1 MLETVQKEK
10 RLCFTPWFQ
19 DLCVGVKG
27 YFICQSIWSAN
38 SKNFMWFNLKFS
50 CHFHIL
56 SKICVVVK
64 RSVFH
69 DILLRED
76 YLHLYSLIF
85 PVKHIFLKGNI
96 LANVLIYSELGA
108 NLHLLLFLW
117 HFVVFFCEALLLSF
131 PSLHEGRP
139 LCSSKLMISS
149 FHWNDC
155 FAKNIHCI
163 AIYL

>member
-1 MLETVQKEK
+1 MQKEGVLLSPKLYPWKCICHQNEKMLETVQKEK

-56 SKICVVVK
+56 SKICMVVK

-117 HFVVFFCEALLLSF
+117 HFVVFLWICTFEF
-131 PSLHEGRP
+131 SLIAWR
-139 LCSSKLMISS
+139 SSTV
-149 FHWNDC
+149 F
-155 FAKNIHCI
+155 
-163 AIYL
+163 